1 MDICTLFIAFGG
13 CLVVVLKLE
22 YIKTILSTP
31 DEFVRTDYFKTF
43 VPLFGNGLLTAT
55 SDDHRYQKKFFSK
68 PFSATQMKYY
78 VPIINKHV
86 KVLEKVHLVRNYC
99 YSHKKVGLNSFH
111 ATGVF
116 LYPLKTS
123 EKLAF

>member
-1 MDICTLFIAFGG
+1 MDICTLLIAFGG

-22 YIKTILSTP
+22 YVKTILSNP

-55 SDDHRYQKKFFSK
+55 SEDHRYQKKFFSK

-99 YSHKKVGLNSFH
+99 YSHKKSW
-111 ATGVF
+111 
-116 LYPLKTS
+116 S
-123 EKLAF
+123 